1 MAEEL
6 IGAHPVLEALR
17 AGRRSLQRIYVAKG
31 SDSEAVR
38 EILDLAR
45 SQGVPVRRENRE
57 NLDRL
62 AGTRKAH
69 QGVVALAG
77 EGAYSSLEDILQAE
91 NPLFVLLDGVQDPHN
106 LGAVIRT
113 ADAAG
118 ATGLIVPERRTAP
131 LSAVVAKSS
140 AGAIEHVP
148 IVQVK
153 NLVSTLKTLKQRQV
167 WVVGVDPGADAD
179 WTSFDYTGPVAL
191 VLGGEGGGIRRL
203 VRENCDV
210 CVRLPMRGRIDSLN
224 VSVAA
229 GIVLFEVVRQR
240 ALGLA

>member
-6 IGAHPVLEALR
+6 IGVHSILEALR
-17 AGRRSLQRIYVAKG
+17 AGQRRLQRVHVAKG
-31 SDSEAVR
+31 ADSEAVR
-38 EILDLAR
+38 EIVELAR
-45 SQGVPVRRENRE
+45 SQGVPVRRESRE
-57 NLDRL
+57 TLDRL
-62 AGTRKAH
+62 AGGQRAH

-77 EGAYSSLEDILQAE
+77 EGAYSSFAEILEAE
-91 NPLFVLLDGVQDPHN
+91 NPFFVILDGVQDPHN

-113 ADAAG
+113 AEAAG

-131 LSAVVAKSS
+131 LSAVVARSS

-153 NLVSTLKTLKQRQV
+153 NLVNTLRTLKHKRV
-167 WVVGVDPGADAD
+167 WVVGVDPHGDTD
-179 WTSFDYTGPVAL
+179 WTDFDYTGPVAL

-203 VRENCDV
+203 VRQHCDV
-210 CVRLPMRGRIDSLN
+210 CVRLPMHGRIDSLN

-240 ALGLA
+240 GMGAA